1 MSTVKKLI
9 GQVRDGLVHV
19 DDAAPE
25 IARLVAAA
33 TARNAAEVEGL
44 SRVEVIHMR
53 MAGVLDE
60 ADDTDTFV
68 EVEAA
73 RFLGALTED
82 QYDAIR
88 AAVLGGA
95 R

>member
-1 MSTVKKLI
+1 
-9 GQVRDGLVHV
+9 
-19 DDAAPE
+19 
-25 IARLVAAA
+25 
-33 TARNAAEVEGL
+33 
-44 SRVEVIHMR
+44 MR

-73 RFLGALTED
+73 RFRGALTED

-88 AAVLGGA
+88 AAVLGSA
-95 R
+95 RRGWIVLSSTARSELCIGSG